1 MKFSDLSSPAFFEN
15 PYPFY
20 EQLRAEGAL
29 VPLASNVAIT
39 GHYAVV
45 DALLR
50 DRRVGKTYMP
60 SVVARYGESGPD
72 QPVFQALSRMFLMM
86 NPPVHTR
93 LRSLLMAAFNARQI
107 DLLRDVTQNTADTLI

>member
-29 VPLASNVAIT
+29 VPLAPNVAIT

-72 QPVFQALSRMFLMM
+72 QPVFQSADGGFQCPSDRPASR
-86 NPPVHTR
+86 R
-93 LRSLLMAAFNARQI
+93 NAEHGGYV
-107 DLLRDVTQNTADTLI
+107 D